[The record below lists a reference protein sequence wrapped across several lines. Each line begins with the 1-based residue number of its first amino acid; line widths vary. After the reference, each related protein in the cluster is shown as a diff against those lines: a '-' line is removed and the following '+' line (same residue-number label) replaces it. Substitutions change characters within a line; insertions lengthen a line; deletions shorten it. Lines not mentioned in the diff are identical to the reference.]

1 MKTLIYYSIYVDNI
15 SRIRKVRFVIGDDL
29 MNYWPDD
36 KHITDHR
43 EGPDFWMKWIKIA
56 SILGWIMVGTII
68 VMFDQARPQ
77 IYSILDMHYNKIS
90 TTTWNQDILMGT
102 FILSIFTFVFIL
114 ISLLANAQRLKR
126 KVDRVRISLVVTMFI
141 SLGFMLGLFIWYLG
155 TL

>member
-1 MKTLIYYSIYVDNI
+1 
-15 SRIRKVRFVIGDDL
+15 

-102 FILSIFTFVFIL
+102 FILSICTFVFIL

>member
-1 MKTLIYYSIYVDNI
+1 
-15 SRIRKVRFVIGDDL
+15 

>member
-15 SRIRKVRFVIGDDL
+15 GRIRIVRFVIGDDL

-102 FILSIFTFVFIL
+102 FILSICTFVFIL